1 MEFVDGTGGYGSGV
15 VDALLQAGHSPNEV
29 NFSSV
34 SPDPKYFNMRSYIWF
49 QMAEWIKRGGTLPN
63 DSRLIKELAAPQYSF
78 TNGKF
83 QLESKEQIKKRL
95 GFSPDLADA
104 LCLTFSMPEAARTD
118 AMRLAQVGSSY
129 STSKVEYDP
138 MDFNKE
144 SSN

>member
-1 MEFVDGTGGYGSGV
+1 M
-15 VDALLQAGHSPNEV
+15 
-29 NFSSV
+29 
-34 SPDPKYFNMRSYIWF
+34 WF
-49 QMAEWIKRGGTLPN
+49 MMAQWIKRGATLPN
-63 DSRLIKELAAPQYSF
+63 DARLIKELAAPQYSF
-78 TNGKF
+78 TNGRF

-104 LCLTFSMPEAARTD
+104 LCLTFAMPEYARTD
-118 AMRLAQVGSSY
+118 DMKLAQVGSAH